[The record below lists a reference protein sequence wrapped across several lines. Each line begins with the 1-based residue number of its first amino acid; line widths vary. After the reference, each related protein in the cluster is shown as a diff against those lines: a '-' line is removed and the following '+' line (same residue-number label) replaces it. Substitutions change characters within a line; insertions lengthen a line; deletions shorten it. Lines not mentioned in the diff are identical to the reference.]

1 MSNKNQ
7 NMRMKREREGKTNLP
22 DDLPGVGWTFLD
34 LADKGEPA
42 SANLQTAVSVQITR
56 MLQDFEGF
64 SDFPSL
70 LLLFSC
76 DN

>member
-1 MSNKNQ
+1 MQ
-7 NMRMKREREGKTNLP
+7 REREGKTNLL
-22 DDLPGVGWTFLD
+22 DNLPGVGLTFLD
-34 LADKGEPA
+34 LTDKGKPA
-42 SANLQTAVSVQITR
+42 SANLQTVVSVQITR

-70 LLLFSC
+70 MLLFSC